1 MSISSR
7 PRTAALRRLA
17 AIPRALPWLALALPL
32 ALAVTGLLS
41 GALDLHLVFGID
53 WFAPSPGLIAAGL
66 LLAALA
72 WWAQARRGDRKGA
85 FDSLLGERQILVA
98 SLAFVGV
105 AAIGA
110 ALLGIAGEARSRLEA
125 TNAALAAAVDS
136 RSKLLD
142 EVLEASSRRA
152 AHAASRVPELP
163 PAAQAVNHQAFL
175 DAKVQ
180 ISLFARSL
188 VDTGYSGAV
197 VTTGAGHPV
206 VAVGDVAPSHGLM
219 ARFVQAVPTQL
230 LWDDGLVLRSR
241 APVGDRSGALGT
253 IQLDQ
258 RLEALWRDFFIA
270 SGFGSTGEV
279 QLCAGADSGI
289 QCIVGRADRAPSAT
303 QGAEPGGPP
312 TPMALAIAGQSGVM
326 RFVTPQGE
334 HVLAAYAPL
343 APQLGVV
350 VQQHA
355 SEAFAPLRRTLQWT
369 LPLLALLVLAS
380 ALGVRAQI
388 KPLAARLGA
397 AQREAQRNEA
407 QIRAVVDSVVEGIFS
422 ISEDWTITDAN
433 RAACDMFGYDSV
445 ALIGR
450 ELVDLV
456 PARLRESHRAA
467 IVRYRETGESMV
479 VGQRGVELLAC
490 NLEGREFP
498 VELTLSEMLID
509 GNRAFTGVVRDITAR
524 KEAERRLF
532 NEKELLRVTLGAIG
546 DGVITVDRSGRVT
559 YLNPV
564 AESMTGW
571 SCAQAAG
578 RAASDLLH
586 LVDGG
591 SRERVPDPAVHVLRS
606 SQALTRD
613 HDVVLV
619 SRDGSE
625 RPLEDA
631 AAPIFDAEGQLA
643 GAVVVLHDVTRARK
657 LAAQLSYQATHDPL
671 TGLLNR
677 AAFEDRLDDM
687 LAAPG
692 DEGQTH
698 GLLFIDLDQFKVV
711 NDTCGHA
718 AGDLLLRQ
726 LAKMLRAALRRAD
739 TIARLGGDEFAVLLH
754 DCPPQSALQVAD
766 NLRAQVQDHV
776 FTWEARRFH
785 VGASIGLVCFS
796 PGEFD
801 RAGVLR
807 AADSACYVAK
817 EKGRNRIHAFH
828 ANDAD
833 LVRRAGEMDWV
844 SRLHHALAEDRFV
857 LYAQPIVGLHRRPDD
872 TPRFEILLRLL
883 DEDGRL
889 VPPMAFIPA
898 AERYNLMAEIDRWVI
913 GHALAEHRRHRDAL
927 GCAVHYSINLSGASL
942 SQEGLGDFI
951 GEQLAIQQTPRG
963 EICFEV
969 TETVAVANLDAAI
982 AFLGRIRE
990 AGCEVA
996 LDDFGAGM
1004 SSFNYLKRLPL
1015 DYLKIDGGLVKR
1027 IGEDAV
1033 HRAMVEAIHKIGRL
1047 MSLRTVAEFVEDDA
1061 ILGALRGV
1069 GVDFVQGY
1077 GIARPEPLVTSFA
1090 ALEPRAQ
1097 VADEELDADR

>member
-1 MSISSR
+1 M
-7 PRTAALRRLA
+7 
-17 AIPRALPWLALALPL
+17 
-32 ALAVTGLLS
+32 GLLS
-41 GALDLHLVFGID
+41 RALDLHLIFGIH

-72 WWAQARRGDRKGA
+72 WRAQARRAPRAGA
-85 FDSLLGERQILVA
+85 FDSRHGERQILLA
-98 SLAFVGV
+98 SLAFVGI

-110 ALLGIAGEARSRLEA
+110 ALVGIAGEARSRLEA

-152 AHAASRVPELP
+152 AHAASRVPPLP
-163 PAAQAVNHQAFL
+163 PASQAANHQAFL

-188 VDTGYSGAV
+188 VDTGYSGVV
-197 VTTGAGHPV
+197 VTTGEGHPV
-206 VAVGDVAPSHGLM
+206 VAVGDIAPSQGLM
-219 ARFVQAVPTQL
+219 ARFVQKVPTQL

-241 APVGDRSGALGT
+241 APVGDGAGSLGT
-253 IQLDQ
+253 IELDQ
-258 RLEALWRDFFIA
+258 RLQALWRDFFIA
-270 SGFGSTGEV
+270 AGFGSTGAV
-279 QLCAGADSGI
+279 QLCAQVDLRVECIAGA
-289 QCIVGRADRAPSAT
+289 AERAPSAV
-303 QGAEPGGPP
+303 QGAEPAAPL
-312 TPMALAIAGQSGVM
+312 TPMAMAIAGRSGVT
-326 RFVTPQGE
+326 RFVTPQGD

-369 LPLLALLVLAS
+369 LPLLGLLVLAS

-422 ISEDWTITDAN
+422 ISGNWTITAAN
-433 RAACDMFGYDSV
+433 RAACDMFGYDSA

-450 ELVDLV
+450 EILELV
-456 PARLRESHRAA
+456 PERLRESHRAGIA
-467 IVRYRETGESMV
+467 HYRETGESTV
-479 VGQRGVELLAC
+479 VGQRGVELLGC
-490 NLEGREFP
+490 DREGREFP

-509 GNRAFTGVVRDITAR
+509 GRRAFTGVVRDITAR

-546 DGVITVDRSGRVT
+546 DGVITVDRSGGVT

-578 RAASDLLH
+578 RAAGDLLH

-591 SRERVPDPAVHVLRS
+591 SRERVPDPVAHVLRTA
-606 SQALTRD
+606 QALTRE

-625 RPLEDA
+625 RPMEDA
-631 AAPIFDAEGQLA
+631 AAPIFDAEGLLA
-643 GAVVVLHDVTRARK
+643 GAVVVLHDVSRARK

-687 LAAPG
+687 LATPA

-718 AGDLLLRQ
+718 AGDKLLRQ
-726 LAKMLRAALRRAD
+726 LAQVLRGALRRAD

-754 DCPPQSALQVAD
+754 DCPPRFAMQVAD
-766 NLRAQVQDHV
+766 NLRVQVQDHV
-776 FTWEARRFH
+776 FTWESRRFH

-796 PGEFD
+796 AGEFD

-828 ANDAD
+828 VNDAD

-857 LYAQPIVGLHRRPDD
+857 LYAQPIVGLQRRVDD
-872 TPRFEILLRLL
+872 TSRFEILLRLL

-898 AERYNLMAEIDRWVI
+898 AERYNLMVEIDRWVI
-913 GHALAEHRRHRDAL
+913 RHALAEHRRHRQTQ
-927 GCAVHYSINLSGASL
+927 GSAVHYSINLSGASL
-942 SQEGLGDFI
+942 TQEGLGDFI
-951 GEQLAIQQTPRG
+951 DEQLALQQTPRG

-969 TETVAVANLDAAI
+969 TETVAVANLEAAI
-982 AFLGRIRE
+982 DFLGRLRE
-990 AGCEVA
+990 TGCEVA

-1015 DYLKIDGGLVKR
+1015 DYLKIDGGLVQR
-1027 IGEDAV
+1027 VGDDAV
-1033 HRAMVEAIHKIGRL
+1033 HRAMVEAIHKIGHL

-1077 GIARPEPLVTSFA
+1077 GIARPGPLVTHFEARS
-1090 ALEPRAQ
+1090 LP
-1097 VADEELDADR
+1097 ADTDG